1 MVPRVCQLVAVVDE
15 VAGPEG
21 RAQSVG
27 GFRLE
32 FLKADEEAMLWNLR
46 AFIDEFHTRLAL
58 VRCLCVALVRCL
70 CVRSVLR
77 VLHAAGLGTLFVC
90 PLGVASSTRGW
101 RWCVPSGF
109 LMCY

>member
-32 FLKADEEAMLWNLR
+32 FLKADEEAMLSNLR
-46 AFIDEFHTRLAL
+46 AFIGEFHTRLAL
-58 VRCLCVALVRCL
+58 VRCLCVPCRGGATESECSILLDLRICLALCPAGIGVAL
-70 CVRSVLR
+70 LR
-77 VLHAAGLGTLFVC
+77 VALE
-90 PLGVASSTRGW
+90 
-101 RWCVPSGF
+101 
-109 LMCY
+109 LML